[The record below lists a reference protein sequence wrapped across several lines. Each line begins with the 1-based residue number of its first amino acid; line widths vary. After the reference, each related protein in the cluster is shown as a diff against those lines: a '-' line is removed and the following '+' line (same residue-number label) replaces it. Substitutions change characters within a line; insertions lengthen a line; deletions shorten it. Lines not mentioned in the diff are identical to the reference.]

1 MAEQQHK
8 RGRGSLNKLWRRS
21 AAAVVAA
28 ATLMGGVAPAAFAA
42 GGGGNQPG
50 TGGGGLDAAQFWQYR
65 DGPDGSW
72 GPATSLDSVR
82 KAMQAGGVTM
92 LDEGGSYNG
101 PAKAQAAL
109 DQARKECET
118 GFNQRHPNEK
128 GQANCRVVGVGAV
141 AGSQAQGTNGWNGS
155 GVVARQTWI
164 DNWNKYVAPVK
175 YNYAGTREYLTSNPF
190 WDNPS
195 DSVNKIMERNVHDD
209 TSIAIIVLD
218 KYQPAPPVVDYDLTI
233 TTNVN
238 APQDLK
244 TGSTGKVSDT
254 IHASQSRGDA
264 QQVNANVIMHYDGNK
279 YVGAKNVTKSVK
291 ITTKGDTRSPEFAPS
306 DFGWKAWPAG
316 TYWFDVQVPKQGHMK
331 AAVDTADREASESFR
346 IVDVPPAAPVKQIE
360 QGVSADAMRNTT
372 TIESGTGRGGYAM
385 TFRDVITPNG
395 VAYTIENM
403 KVTDKTDNNKDI
415 SNQFTMTWD
424 QAANTVTAVR
434 KDTTSMMPLEHT
446 YVFQLDVVVS
456 KPDINK
462 VTDQAN
468 VLWNDTDQSTEQ
480 REFPTWNPNPDKSWI
495 KQNTDGSWAAV
506 IDPDETNATGA
517 DQNRFLD
524 GDKVASVVNGVI
536 SANLIDAPTTFT
548 LEDDWTKADY
558 LFDADTKGI
567 KVYMMDA
574 QSNTASSVYDI
585 VNKGTD
591 VTNQFDITA
600 AGTKATVSMKA
611 DALKALKGLKNHR
624 QYTLLI
630 PGVVNMA
637 NGKGAAQV
645 RKDFG
650 KQPGDELTFCEAPAN
665 GTGSGAKLTNSGAQ
679 TVNGDKHP
687 TNEPW
692 ICGYVPPVKKDVIG
706 EASQGGAQ
714 ESVDGKVVFP
724 GQKVEYQLTT
734 TPKLPG
740 QLAYDVKNV
749 VVTDQ
754 YDQYLVPDK
763 QTVEVT
769 DLGNGKIIPKAQY
782 TTKWDDTKHLFQ
794 LAFDDAYVQANW
806 GKGRNPRLL
815 IRFEGTVSKDAPT
828 DTRVDNQW
836 MLTLNNSITPS
847 NQVFNTPPEFN
858 PVKEDTQ
865 KDPTISID
873 GKTALLGDVLYYR
886 VHLDLKNLGRDV
898 TAYDVKRAG
907 IIDDYDD
914 EYLTADEQNV
924 EVLNAKGEDVTA
936 KFNVQFKDGVAYVF
950 AKTADTQ
957 VPATG
962 ETVKGD
968 PQPADLKQYSEKK
981 IDPLKDPSID
991 QSLLGQ
997 EYTVVLPMTV
1007 TKVTDGYVVKNTAT
1021 QIVNDVKKDTN
1032 TVTNPLKPI
1041 NPVKDVTL
1049 KVGGDSVNGQEI
1061 PLGQKF
1067 LYRLDS
1073 SVIPPDRAY
1082 PDVTQWGVTDKLD
1095 TTHDQYLDAWQVCA
1109 NRDLYKDGKLIA
1121 KTGDVLA
1128 GTGFDNAELLA
1139 AITGDTATDA
1149 EAASDDAANKDE
1161 SGKDDA
1167 AQPTGE
1173 QLFTVDYKDGQLT
1186 ANATDLFLKLVSA
1199 DTAHEQAWSLFISTQ
1214 RIAVSDRVENTF
1226 TETFNDKELVS
1237 NTVWT
1242 STPDLTP
1249 SIHLEK
1255 WDEKS
1260 GWPNGDRDT
1269 RDQALKDAKNG
1280 DTIVFTITNTSK
1292 TDKAGKGAIYRAK
1305 DLKLT
1310 DQTILGDGRVV
1321 DLKYPDNWDT
1331 LILRPGQSVDVK
1343 GTLKDANGDHTNRA
1357 SVSGIPL
1364 TPCVVNDDTPFDGKD
1379 DENVP
1384 EGAVDIDGVKMCGTD
1399 RIVSNTDD
1407 WNATIKPPLANTGVA
1422 LGIILPLM
1430 GLLIA
1435 GGGITLTT
1443 LRKRQHTAK
1452 HTA

>member
-1 MAEQQHK
+1 M
-8 RGRGSLNKLWRRS
+8 GRFKHSIR
-21 AAAVVAA
+21 AAVAGVAA
-28 ATLMGGVAPAAFAA
+28 GATLLTLGAPAALAA

-82 KAMQAGGVTM
+82 KAMKAANVTM

-109 DQARKECET
+109 DQARAECER
-118 GFNQRHPNEK
+118 GFNQRHPSEA
-128 GQANCRVVGVGAV
+128 GQANCRVVAVGAV

-155 GVVARQTWI
+155 GIVARQTWI
-164 DNWNKYVAPVK
+164 DNWNKYVAPVE
-175 YNYAGTREYLTSNPF
+175 YNYAGVTKYHTSTPF

-195 DSVNKIMERNVHDD
+195 DSVNKIMERNVHPD

-218 KYQPAPPVVDYDLTI
+218 KYQPAPPVVDYDLTV

-291 ITTKGDTRSPEFAPS
+291 ITTKGDTRSPEFAPA
-306 DFGWKAWPAG
+306 DFGWKAWPSG

-346 IVDVPPAAPVKQIE
+346 IVDVPPAAPVKEIE
-360 QGVSADAMRNTT
+360 QGVSADAMVNHTVIR
-372 TIESGTGRGGYAM
+372 SGTGRGGYAM
-385 TFRDVITPNG
+385 RFTDTITPNG
-395 VAYTIENM
+395 VNYSVSNM
-403 KVTDKTDNNKDI
+403 KVLDETDNDKDI
-415 SNQFTMTWD
+415 SDQFTINWD
-424 QAANTVTAVR
+424 KNANTVTAIR
-434 KDTTSMMPLEHT
+434 KDTTTMMPLDHT
-446 YVFQLDVVVS
+446 YAFHLDVTVA

-462 VTDQAN
+462 VTDKGT
-468 VLWNDTDQSTEQ
+468 VLWNDTSQDTDQK
-480 REFPTWNPNPDKSWI
+480 EFPTWNPNPDKSWI
-495 KQNTDGSWAAV
+495 KQDASGKWAAV
-506 IDPDETNATGA
+506 IDPEHTNNTGA
-517 DQNRFLD
+517 DQNVFLD

-591 VTNQFDITA
+591 VTGQFDITT

-611 DALKALKGLKNHR
+611 DALKTLKGLKNHR

-650 KQPGDELTFCEAPAN
+650 KQPGDELTFCETPAN

-679 TVNGDKHP
+679 TVNGDREP

-794 LAFDDAYVQANW
+794 LAFDDAYVKANW
-806 GKGRNPRLL
+806 GKGQNPRLL

-865 KDPTISID
+865 KDPSISID

-886 VHLDLKNLGRDV
+886 VHLDLKNLDRKG
-898 TAYDVKRAG
+898 TAYNVMRAG
-907 IIDDYDD
+907 IVDDYDD

-936 KFNVQFKDGVAYVF
+936 KFNVQFRDGVAYVF
-950 AKTADTQ
+950 AKTADTK

-968 PQPADLKQYSEKK
+968 PQPKDLKAYSQAKL
-981 IDPLKDPSID
+981 DPLKDPAID

-1021 QIVNDVKKDTN
+1021 QIVNDVKKSTN

-1041 NPVKDVTL
+1041 NPVKDVVL
-1049 KVGGDSVNGQEI
+1049 KVNGDSVNGREI
-1061 PLGQKF
+1061 PLTQKF

-1073 SVIPPDRAY
+1073 SVIPANRAY
-1082 PDVTQWGVTDKLD
+1082 PQVTQWGITDKLD
-1095 TTHDQYLDAWQVCA
+1095 TQHDKYLGAWQVRA
-1109 NRDLYKDGKLIA
+1109 NRDLYKDGKPVA

-1128 GTGFDNAELLA
+1128 GTGFDNTELLA
-1139 AITGDTATDA
+1139 AITGDTA
-1149 EAASDDAANKDE
+1149 NRDE
-1161 SGKDDA
+1161 SGTDDA

-1173 QLFTVDYKDGQLT
+1173 QLFTVDYKDGTIT

-1199 DTAHEQAWSLFISTQ
+1199 DTTHEQAWSLFVSVQ
-1214 RIAVSDRVENTF
+1214 RIATSERVENTF
-1226 TETFNDKELVS
+1226 TETFNGKELVS

-1269 RDQALKDAKNG
+1269 RAQALKDAQDG

-1292 TDKAGKGAIYRAK
+1292 TDKAGKGAVFRAK

-1310 DQTILGDGRVV
+1310 DHTILGDGRVV
-1321 DLKYPDNWDT
+1321 DLKYPANWDT
-1331 LILRPGQSVDVK
+1331 LILKPGQSVDVK
-1343 GTLKDANGDHTNRA
+1343 GTLKGVKGDHTDRA

-1364 TPCVVNDDTPFDGKD
+1364 TECVVNDDTPFDGKD
-1379 DENVP
+1379 DANVP
-1384 EGAVDIDGVKMCGTD
+1384 EGAVDIDGVKMCGSD
-1399 RIVSNTDD
+1399 RVVSNTDD
-1407 WNATIKPPLANTGVA
+1407 WNATVTPPLAHTGATVTV
-1422 LGIILPLM
+1422 LGVLAAVLM
-1430 GLLIA
+1430 GGAGMLLS
-1435 GGGITLTT
+1435 L
-1443 LRKRQHTAK
+1443 KRRTSGAPRHMA
-1452 HTA
+1452 

>member
-1 MAEQQHK
+1 M
-8 RGRGSLNKLWRRS
+8 GRFKHSIR
-21 AAAVVAA
+21 AAVAGVAA
-28 ATLMGGVAPAAFAA
+28 GATLLTLGAPAALAA

-82 KAMQAGGVTM
+82 KAMKAANVTM

-109 DQARKECET
+109 DQARAECER
-118 GFNQRHPNEK
+118 GFNQRHPSEA
-128 GQANCRVVGVGAV
+128 GQANCRVVAVGAV
-141 AGSQAQGTNGWNGS
+141 AGSQAQGTNGWTGS
-155 GVVARQTWI
+155 GIVARSTWI
-164 DNWNKYVAPVK
+164 DNWNKYVAPVR
-175 YNYAGTREYLTSNPF
+175 YNYAGTRPYYTSTPF
-190 WDNPS
+190 DDNPS

-209 TSIAIIVLD
+209 TSIAVIVLD
-218 KYQPAPPVVDYDLTI
+218 KYQPAPPVVDYDLTV

-291 ITTKGDTRSPEFAPS
+291 ITTKGDTRSPEFAPA
-306 DFGWKAWPAG
+306 DFGWKAWPSG

-331 AAVDTADREASESFR
+331 AAVDTADREPSESFR

-360 QGVSADAMRNTT
+360 QGVSADAMVNHTVIR
-372 TIESGTGRGGYAM
+372 SGTGRGGYAM
-385 TFRDVITPNG
+385 RFTDTITPNG
-395 VAYTIENM
+395 VNYSVSNM
-403 KVTDKTDNNKDI
+403 KVLDETDNDKDI
-415 SNQFTMTWD
+415 SDQFTINWD
-424 QAANTVTAVR
+424 KNANTVTAVR
-434 KDTTSMMPLEHT
+434 KDTTTMMPLDHT
-446 YVFQLDVVVS
+446 YAFHLDVTVA

-462 VTDQAN
+462 VTDKGT
-468 VLWNDTDQSTEQ
+468 VLWNDTSQDTDQK
-480 REFPTWNPNPDKSWI
+480 EFPTWNPNPDKSWI
-495 KQNTDGSWAAV
+495 KQDASGKWAAV
-506 IDPDETNATGA
+506 IDPEHTNNTGA
-517 DQNRFLD
+517 DQNVFLD

-591 VTNQFDITA
+591 VTGQFDITV

-611 DALKALKGLKNHR
+611 DALKTLKGLKNHR

-650 KQPGDELTFCEAPAN
+650 KQPGDELTFCETPAN
-665 GTGSGAKLTNSGAQ
+665 GTGSGAKLTNGGAQ
-679 TVNGDKHP
+679 TVNGDKRP

-794 LAFDDAYVQANW
+794 LAFDDAYVKANW
-806 GKGRNPRLL
+806 GKGQNPRLL

-828 DTRVDNQW
+828 DTQVDNQW

-865 KDPTISID
+865 KDPSISID

-886 VHLDLKNLGRDV
+886 VHLDLKNLDRKG
-898 TAYDVKRAG
+898 TAYNVMRAG
-907 IIDDYDD
+907 IVDDYDD

-936 KFNVQFKDGVAYVF
+936 KFNVQFRDGVAYVF
-950 AKTADTQ
+950 AKTADTK

-968 PQPADLKQYSEKK
+968 PQPKDLKAYSQAKL
-981 IDPLKDPSID
+981 DPLKDPAID

-1021 QIVNDVKKDTN
+1021 QIVNDVKKSTN

-1041 NPVKDVTL
+1041 NPVKDVVL
-1049 KVGGDSVNGQEI
+1049 KVNGDSVNGREI
-1061 PLGQKF
+1061 PLTQKF

-1073 SVIPPDRAY
+1073 SVIPANRAY
-1082 PDVTQWGVTDKLD
+1082 PQVTQWGITDKLD
-1095 TTHDQYLDAWQVCA
+1095 TQHDKYLGAWQVRA
-1109 NRDLYKDGKLIA
+1109 NRDLYKDGKPVA

-1128 GTGFDNAELLA
+1128 GTGVDNTELLA
-1139 AITGDTATDA
+1139 AITGDTA
-1149 EAASDDAANKDE
+1149 NRDE

-1167 AQPTGE
+1167 AQQPTGE
-1173 QLFTVDYKDGQLT
+1173 QLFTVDYKDGTIT

-1199 DTAHEQAWSLFISTQ
+1199 DTTHEQAWSLFVSVQ
-1214 RIAVSDRVENTF
+1214 RIATSERVENTF
-1226 TETFNDKELVS
+1226 TETFNGKELVS

-1269 RDQALKDAKNG
+1269 RAQALKDAQDG

-1292 TDKAGKGAIYRAK
+1292 TDKAGKGAVFRAK

-1310 DQTILGDGRVV
+1310 DHTILGDGRVV
-1321 DLKYPDNWDT
+1321 DLKYPANWDT
-1331 LILRPGQSVDVK
+1331 LILKPGQSVDVK
-1343 GTLKDANGDHTNRA
+1343 GTLKGVKGDHTDRA

-1364 TPCVVNDDTPFDGKD
+1364 TECVVNDDTPFDGKD
-1379 DENVP
+1379 DTNVP
-1384 EGAVDIDGVKMCGTD
+1384 EGAVDIDGVKMCGSD
-1399 RIVSNTDD
+1399 RVVSNTDD
-1407 WNATIKPPLANTGVA
+1407 WNATVTPPLAHTGATVTV
-1422 LGIILPLM
+1422 LGVLAAVLM
-1430 GLLIA
+1430 GGAGMLLS
-1435 GGGITLTT
+1435 L
-1443 LRKRQHTAK
+1443 KRRTSGAPRHMA
-1452 HTA
+1452 

>member
-1 MAEQQHK
+1 M
-8 RGRGSLNKLWRRS
+8 GRFKHSIR
-21 AAAVVAA
+21 AAVAGVAA
-28 ATLMGGVAPAAFAA
+28 GATLLTLGAPAALAA

-82 KAMQAGGVTM
+82 KAMKAANVTM

-101 PAKAQAAL
+101 PAKAQIAL
-109 DQARKECET
+109 DQARAECER
-118 GFNQRHPNEK
+118 GFNQRHPSEA
-128 GQANCRVVGVGAV
+128 GQANCRVVAVGAV

-155 GVVARQTWI
+155 GIVARSTWI
-164 DNWNKYVAPVK
+164 DNWNKYVAPIR
-175 YNYAGTREYLTSNPF
+175 YNYAGTRPYYTSTPF
-190 WDNPS
+190 DDNPS
-195 DSVNKIMERNVHDD
+195 DSVNKIMERNVHPD

-218 KYQPAPPVVDYDLTI
+218 KYQPAPPVVDYDLTV

-291 ITTKGDTRSPEFAPS
+291 ITTKGDTRSPEFAPA
-306 DFGWKAWPAG
+306 DFGWKAWPSG

-346 IVDVPPAAPVKQIE
+346 IVDVPPAAPVKEIE
-360 QGVSADAMRNTT
+360 QGVSADAMVNHTVIR
-372 TIESGTGRGGYAM
+372 SGTGRGGYAM
-385 TFRDVITPNG
+385 RFTDTITPNG
-395 VAYTIENM
+395 VNYSVSNM
-403 KVTDKTDNNKDI
+403 KVLDETDNDKDI
-415 SNQFTMTWD
+415 SDQFTINWD
-424 QAANTVTAVR
+424 KNANTVTAVR
-434 KDTTSMMPLEHT
+434 KDTTTMMPLDHT
-446 YVFQLDVVVS
+446 YAFHLDVTVA

-462 VTDQAN
+462 VTDKGT
-468 VLWNDTDQSTEQ
+468 VLWNDTSQDTDQK
-480 REFPTWNPNPDKSWI
+480 EFPTWNPNPDKSWI
-495 KQNTDGSWAAV
+495 KQDASGKWAAV
-506 IDPDETNATGA
+506 IDPEHTNNTGA
-517 DQNRFLD
+517 DQNVFLD

-591 VTNQFDITA
+591 VTGQFDITA

-611 DALKALKGLKNHR
+611 DALKTLKGLKNHR

-650 KQPGDELTFCEAPAN
+650 KQPGDELTFCETPAN

-679 TVNGDKHP
+679 TVNGDREP

-794 LAFDDAYVQANW
+794 LAFDDAYVKANW
-806 GKGRNPRLL
+806 GKGQNPRLL

-865 KDPTISID
+865 KDPSISID

-886 VHLDLKNLGRDV
+886 VHLDLKNLDRKG
-898 TAYDVKRAG
+898 TAYNVMRAG
-907 IIDDYDD
+907 IVDDYDD

-936 KFNVQFKDGVAYVF
+936 KFNVQFRDGVAYVF
-950 AKTADTQ
+950 AKTADTK

-968 PQPADLKQYSEKK
+968 PQPKDLKAYSQAKL
-981 IDPLKDPSID
+981 DPLKDPAID

-1021 QIVNDVKKDTN
+1021 QIVNDVKKSTN

-1041 NPVKDVTL
+1041 NPVKDVVL
-1049 KVGGDSVNGQEI
+1049 KVNGDSVNGREI
-1061 PLGQKF
+1061 PLTQKF

-1073 SVIPPDRAY
+1073 SVIPANRAY
-1082 PDVTQWGVTDKLD
+1082 PQVTQWGITDKLD
-1095 TTHDQYLDAWQVCA
+1095 TQHDKYLGAWQVRA
-1109 NRDLYKDGKLIA
+1109 NRDLYKDGKPVA

-1128 GTGFDNAELLA
+1128 GTGFDNTELLA
-1139 AITGDTATDA
+1139 AITGATA
-1149 EAASDDAANKDE
+1149 NRDE

-1173 QLFTVDYKDGQLT
+1173 QLFTVDYKDGTIT

-1199 DTAHEQAWSLFISTQ
+1199 DTTHEQAWSLFVSVQ
-1214 RIAVSDRVENTF
+1214 RIATSERVENTF
-1226 TETFNDKELVS
+1226 TETFNGKELVS

-1269 RDQALKDAKNG
+1269 RAQALKDAQDG

-1292 TDKAGKGAIYRAK
+1292 TDKAGKGAVFRAK

-1310 DQTILGDGRVV
+1310 DHTILGDGRVV
-1321 DLKYPDNWDT
+1321 DLKYPANWDT
-1331 LILRPGQSVDVK
+1331 LILKPGQSVDVK
-1343 GTLKDANGDHTNRA
+1343 GTLKGVKGDHTDRA

-1364 TPCVVNDDTPFDGKD
+1364 TECVVNDDTPFDGKD
-1379 DENVP
+1379 DANVP
-1384 EGAVDIDGVKMCGTD
+1384 EGAVDIDGVKMCGSD
-1399 RIVSNTDD
+1399 RVVSNTDD
-1407 WNATIKPPLANTGVA
+1407 WNATVTPPLAHTGATVTV
-1422 LGIILPLM
+1422 LGVLAAVLM
-1430 GLLIA
+1430 GGAGMLLS
-1435 GGGITLTT
+1435 L
-1443 LRKRQHTAK
+1443 KRRTSGAPRHMA
-1452 HTA
+1452 

>member
-1 MAEQQHK
+1 M
-8 RGRGSLNKLWRRS
+8 GRFKHSIR
-21 AAAVVAA
+21 AAVAGVAA
-28 ATLMGGVAPAAFAA
+28 GATLLTLGAPAALAA

-50 TGGGGLDAAQFWQYR
+50 SGGGLDAAQFWQYR

-82 KAMQAGGVTM
+82 KAMKAAGVTM

-109 DQARKECET
+109 DQARAECER
-118 GFNQRHPNEK
+118 GFNQRHPSEA
-128 GQANCRVVGVGAV
+128 GQANCRVVAVGAV

-155 GVVARQTWI
+155 GIVARQTWI
-164 DNWNKYVAPVK
+164 DNWNKYVAPVHYF
-175 YNYAGTREYLTSNPF
+175 YNGTVGYYTNTPF
-190 WDNPS
+190 TDNPS
-195 DSVNKIMERNVHDD
+195 DSVNKIMERNVHPD

-218 KYQPAPPVVDYDLTI
+218 KYQPAPPVVDYDLTV

-291 ITTKGDTRSPEFAPS
+291 ITTKGDTRSPEFAPA

-346 IVDVPPAAPVKQIE
+346 IVDVPPAAPVKEIE
-360 QGVSADAMRNTT
+360 QGVSADAMVNHTVIR
-372 TIESGTGRGGYAM
+372 SDTGRGGYAM
-385 TFRDVITPNG
+385 RFTDTITPNG
-395 VAYTIENM
+395 VNYSVSNM
-403 KVTDKTDNNKDI
+403 KVLDETDNDKDI
-415 SNQFTMTWD
+415 SDQFTINWD
-424 QAANTVTAVR
+424 KNANTVTAVR
-434 KDTTSMMPLEHT
+434 KDTTSMMPLDHT
-446 YVFQLDVVVS
+446 YAFHLDVTVA

-462 VTDQAN
+462 VTDKGT
-468 VLWNDTDQSTEQ
+468 VLWNDTSQDTDQK
-480 REFPTWNPNPDKSWI
+480 EFPVWNPNPDKSWI
-495 KQNTDGSWAAV
+495 KQDASGKWAAV
-506 IDPDETNATGA
+506 IDPEHTNNTGA
-517 DQNRFLD
+517 DQNVFLD

-558 LFDADTKGI
+558 LFDADMKGI

-591 VTNQFDITA
+591 VTGQFTITA

-650 KQPGDELTFCEAPAN
+650 KQPGDELTFCETPAN

-679 TVNGDKHP
+679 TVNGDREP

-769 DLGNGKIIPKAQY
+769 NLGNGKIIPKAQY

-794 LAFDDAYVQANW
+794 LAFDDAYVKANW
-806 GKGRNPRLL
+806 GKGQNPRLL

-865 KDPTISID
+865 KDPSISID

-886 VHLDLKNLGRDV
+886 VHLDLKNLDRKG
-898 TAYDVKRAG
+898 TAYNVMRAG
-907 IIDDYDD
+907 IVDDYDD
-914 EYLTADEQNV
+914 EYLTADERNV

-936 KFNVQFKDGVAYVF
+936 KFNVQFRDGVAYVF
-950 AKTADTQ
+950 AKTADTK

-962 ETVKGD
+962 ETIKGD
-968 PQPADLKQYSEKK
+968 PQPKDLKAYSQAKL
-981 IDPLKDPSID
+981 DPLKDPAID

-1021 QIVNDVKKDTN
+1021 QIVNDVKKSTN

-1041 NPVKDVTL
+1041 NPVKDVVL
-1049 KVGGDSVNGQEI
+1049 KVNGDSVNGREI
-1061 PLGQKF
+1061 PLTQKF

-1073 SVIPPDRAY
+1073 SVIPANRAY
-1082 PDVTQWGVTDKLD
+1082 PQVTQWGITDKLD
-1095 TTHDQYLDAWQVCA
+1095 TQHDKYLGAWQVRA
-1109 NRDLYKDGKLIA
+1109 NRDLYKDGKPVA

-1128 GTGFDNAELLA
+1128 GTGFDNTELLA
-1139 AITGDTATDA
+1139 AITGATA
-1149 EAASDDAANKDE
+1149 NRDE

-1173 QLFTVDYKDGQLT
+1173 QLFTVDYKDGTIT

-1199 DTAHEQAWSLFISTQ
+1199 DTTHEQAWSLFVSVQ
-1214 RIAVSDRVENTF
+1214 RIATSERVENTF
-1226 TETFNDKELVS
+1226 TETFNGKELVS

-1269 RDQALKDAKNG
+1269 RAQALKDAQDG

-1292 TDKAGKGAIYRAK
+1292 TDKAGKGAVFRAK

-1310 DQTILGDGRVV
+1310 DHTILGDGRVV
-1321 DLKYPDNWDT
+1321 DLKYPANWDT
-1331 LILRPGQSVDVK
+1331 LILKPGQSVDVK
-1343 GTLKDANGDHTNRA
+1343 GTLKGVKGDHTDRA

-1364 TPCVVNDDTPFDGKD
+1364 TECVVNDDTPFDGKD
-1379 DENVP
+1379 DANVP
-1384 EGAVDIDGVKMCGTD
+1384 EGAVDIDGVKMCGSD
-1399 RIVSNTDD
+1399 RVVSNTDD
-1407 WNATIKPPLANTGVA
+1407 WNATVTPPLAHTGATVTV
-1422 LGIILPLM
+1422 LGVLAAVLM
-1430 GLLIA
+1430 GGAGMLLS
-1435 GGGITLTT
+1435 L
-1443 LRKRQHTAK
+1443 KRRTSGAPRHMA
-1452 HTA
+1452 

>member
-1 MAEQQHK
+1 M
-8 RGRGSLNKLWRRS
+8 GRFKHSIR
-21 AAAVVAA
+21 AAVAGVAA
-28 ATLMGGVAPAAFAA
+28 GATLLTLGAPAALAA

-50 TGGGGLDAAQFWQYR
+50 SGGGLDAAQFWQYR

-82 KAMQAGGVTM
+82 KAMKAAGVTM

-109 DQARKECET
+109 DQARAECER
-118 GFNQRHPNEK
+118 GFNQRHPSEA
-128 GQANCRVVGVGAV
+128 GQANCRVVAVGAV

-155 GVVARQTWI
+155 GIVARQTWI
-164 DNWNKYVAPVK
+164 DNWNKYVAPVHYF
-175 YNYAGTREYLTSNPF
+175 YNGTVGYYTNTPF
-190 WDNPS
+190 TDNPS
-195 DSVNKIMERNVHDD
+195 DSVNKIMERNVHPD

-306 DFGWKAWPAG
+306 DFGWKAWPSG

-346 IVDVPPAAPVKQIE
+346 IVDVPPAAPVKEIE
-360 QGVSADAMRNTT
+360 QGVSADAMVNHTVIR
-372 TIESGTGRGGYAM
+372 SGTGRGGYAM
-385 TFRDVITPNG
+385 RFTDTITPNG
-395 VAYTIENM
+395 VNYSVSNM
-403 KVTDKTDNNKDI
+403 KVLDETDNDKDI
-415 SNQFTMTWD
+415 SDQFTINWD
-424 QAANTVTAVR
+424 KNANTVTAVR
-434 KDTTSMMPLEHT
+434 KDTTTMMPLDHT
-446 YVFQLDVVVS
+446 YAFHLDVTVA

-462 VTDQAN
+462 VTDKGT
-468 VLWNDTDQSTEQ
+468 VLWNDTSQDTDQK
-480 REFPTWNPNPDKSWI
+480 EFPTWNPNPDKSWI
-495 KQNTDGSWAAV
+495 KQDASGKWAAV
-506 IDPDETNATGA
+506 IDPEHTNNTGA
-517 DQNRFLD
+517 DQNVFLD

-591 VTNQFDITA
+591 VTGQFDITA

-650 KQPGDELTFCEAPAN
+650 KQPGDELTFCETPAN

-679 TVNGDKHP
+679 TVNGDREP

-794 LAFDDAYVQANW
+794 LAFDDAYVKANW
-806 GKGRNPRLL
+806 GKGQNPRLL

-865 KDPTISID
+865 KDPSISID

-886 VHLDLKNLGRDV
+886 VHLDLKNLDRKG
-898 TAYDVKRAG
+898 TAYNVMRAG
-907 IIDDYDD
+907 IVDDYDD
-914 EYLTADEQNV
+914 EYLTADDQNV

-936 KFNVQFKDGVAYVF
+936 KFNVQFRDGVAYVF
-950 AKTADTQ
+950 AKTADTK

-962 ETVKGD
+962 ETIKGD
-968 PQPADLKQYSEKK
+968 PQPKDLKAYSQAKL
-981 IDPLKDPSID
+981 DPLKDPAID

-1021 QIVNDVKKDTN
+1021 QIVNDVKKSTN

-1041 NPVKDVTL
+1041 NPVKDVVL
-1049 KVGGDSVNGQEI
+1049 KVNGDSVNGREI
-1061 PLGQKF
+1061 PLTQKF

-1073 SVIPPDRAY
+1073 SVIPANRAY
-1082 PDVTQWGVTDKLD
+1082 PQVTQWGITDKLD
-1095 TTHDQYLDAWQVCA
+1095 TQHDKYLGAWQVRA
-1109 NRDLYKDGKLIA
+1109 NRDLYKDGKPVA

-1128 GTGFDNAELLA
+1128 GTGFDNTELLA
-1139 AITGDTATDA
+1139 AITGDTA
-1149 EAASDDAANKDE
+1149 NRDE

-1173 QLFTVDYKDGQLT
+1173 QLFTVDYKDGTIT

-1199 DTAHEQAWSLFISTQ
+1199 DTTHEQAWSLFVSVQ
-1214 RIAVSDRVENTF
+1214 RIATSERVENTF
-1226 TETFNDKELVS
+1226 TETFNGKDLVS

-1269 RDQALKDAKNG
+1269 RAQALKDAQDG

-1292 TDKAGKGAIYRAK
+1292 TDKAGKGAVFRAK

-1310 DQTILGDGRVV
+1310 DHTILGDGRVV
-1321 DLKYPDNWDT
+1321 DLKYPANWDT
-1331 LILRPGQSVDVK
+1331 LILKPGQSVDVK
-1343 GTLKDANGDHTNRA
+1343 GTLKGVKGDHTDRA

-1364 TPCVVNDDTPFDGKD
+1364 TECVVNDDTPFDGKD
-1379 DENVP
+1379 DANVP
-1384 EGAVDIDGVKMCGTD
+1384 GGAVDIDGVRMCGSG
-1399 RIVSNTDD
+1399 RVVSNTDD
-1407 WNATIKPPLANTGVA
+1407 WNATVTPPLAHTGATVA
-1422 LGIILPLM
+1422 VLGVLAAVLM
-1430 GLLIA
+1430 GGAGMLLS
-1435 GGGITLTT
+1435 L
-1443 LRKRQHTAK
+1443 KRRTSGVPRHMA
-1452 HTA
+1452 

>member
-50 TGGGGLDAAQFWQYR
+50 SGGGLDAAQFWQYR

-82 KAMQAGGVTM
+82 KAMQAAGVTI

-109 DQARKECET
+109 DQARAECER
-118 GFNQRHPNEK
+118 GFNQRHPSEA

-164 DNWNKYVAPVK
+164 DNWNKYVAPV
-175 YNYAGTREYLTSNPF
+175 EYQYRGDVRYKTSTPF
-190 WDNPS
+190 TDNPS
-195 DSVNKIMERNVHDD
+195 DSVDKIMERNVHPD
-209 TSIAIIVLD
+209 TSIAVIVLD

-291 ITTKGDTRSPEFAPS
+291 ITTKGDTRSPEFAPA
-306 DFGWKAWPAG
+306 DFGWKAWPSG

-346 IVDVPPAAPVKQIE
+346 IVDVPPQPPVKQIE
-360 QGVSADAMRNTT
+360 QGVSADAMVNHTVIR
-372 TIESGTGRGGYAM
+372 SGTGRGGYAM
-385 TFRDVITPNG
+385 RFTDTITPNG
-395 VAYTIENM
+395 VNYSVSNM
-403 KVTDKTDNNKDI
+403 KVLDETDNDKDI
-415 SNQFTMTWD
+415 SDQFTINWD
-424 QAANTVTAVR
+424 KNANTVTAVR
-434 KDTTSMMPLEHT
+434 KDTTTMMPLDHT
-446 YVFQLDVVVS
+446 YAFHLDVTVA

-462 VTDQAN
+462 VQDKGT
-468 VLWNDTDQSTEQ
+468 VLWNDTSQDTDQK
-480 REFPTWNPNPDKSWI
+480 EFPTWNPNPDKSWI
-495 KQNTDGSWAAV
+495 KQDASGKWAAV
-506 IDPDETNATGA
+506 IDPEHTNNTGA
-517 DQNRFLD
+517 DQNVFLD

-536 SANLIDAPTTFT
+536 SADLIEAPTKFELT
-548 LEDDWTKADY
+548 DDWTAADY
-558 LFDADTKGI
+558 IFDADLKGI
-567 KVYMMDA
+567 KVYMKDA
-574 QSNTASSVYDI
+574 ESNTASSVFNI

-591 VTNQFDITA
+591 VTDQFDIQT
-600 AGTKATVSMKA
+600 AGTKATASMKA
-611 DALKALKGLKNHR
+611 DALKALKGLKAHR

-630 PGVVNMA
+630 PGVTNFA
-637 NGKGAAQV
+637 NGKGAQQV

-650 KQPGDELTFCEAPAN
+650 KQPGDELTFCEAAPN
-665 GTGSGAKLTNSGAQ
+665 GAKLTNGGAQ
-679 TVNGDKHP
+679 TVNGDKRP

-782 TTKWDDTKHLFQ
+782 TTKWDDTKHLVQ
-794 LAFDDAYVQANW
+794 LAFDDAYVKANW
-806 GKGRNPRLL
+806 GKGQNPRLL

-847 NQVFNTPPEFN
+847 NQVFNTPPEFT

-898 TAYDVKRAG
+898 TAYDIKRAG

-914 EYLTADEQNV
+914 EYLTADETNV
-924 EVLNAKGEDVTA
+924 EVLNAKGEDVTD
-936 KFNVQFKDGVAYVF
+936 KFNVQFRDGVAYAF
-950 AKTADTQ
+950 AKTADTKI
-957 VPATG
+957 PATG
-962 ETVKGD
+962 EIVKGD
-968 PQPADLKQYSEKK
+968 PQPTDLKAYSEKK
-981 IDPLKDPSID
+981 IDPLTDPSID

-1007 TKVTDGYVVKNTAT
+1007 TKVTDGYTVKNTAT

-1095 TTHDQYLDAWQVCA
+1095 TQHDKYLDAWQIRA

-1121 KTGDVLA
+1121 KTGETLA
-1128 GTGFDNAELLA
+1128 GTGFDDTALLA

-1149 EAASDDAANKDE
+1149 EAASDDAANKNE

-1167 AQPTGE
+1167 TQQLTGE

-1186 ANATDLFLKLVSA
+1186 ANATEPFLKLVSA
-1199 DTAHEQAWSLFISTQ
+1199 DTDHEQAWSLFLSTQ

-1269 RDQALKDAKNG
+1269 REQALKDAKNG
-1280 DTIVFTITNTSK
+1280 DVIVFTITNTSK

-1331 LILRPGQSVDVK
+1331 LILKPGQSVDVK

-1379 DENVP
+1379 DANVP
-1384 EGAVDIDGVKMCGTD
+1384 EGAVDIDGVKMCGSD

-1435 GGGITLTT
+1435 GGALSLTA

>member
-82 KAMQAGGVTM
+82 KAMQAAGVTM

-109 DQARKECET
+109 DQARAECER
-118 GFNQRHPNEK
+118 GFNQRHPSEA
-128 GQANCRVVGVGAV
+128 GQANCRVVAVGAV

-155 GVVARQTWI
+155 GIVARSTWI
-164 DNWNKYVAPVK
+164 DNWNKYVAPVHYF
-175 YNYAGTREYLTSNPF
+175 YNGTVGYYTNTPF
-190 WDNPS
+190 TDNPS

-218 KYQPAPPVVDYDLTI
+218 KYQPAPPVVDYDLTV

-264 QQVNANVIMHYDGNK
+264 QQVNATVIMHYDGNK

-291 ITTKGDTRSPEFAPS
+291 ITTKGDTRSPEFAPA

-346 IVDVPPAAPVKQIE
+346 IVDVPPQPPVKQIE

-395 VAYTIENM
+395 VAYSIENM
-403 KVTDKTDNNKDI
+403 KVTDKTDNKDI
-415 SNQFTMTWD
+415 SDQFTMTWD
-424 QAANTVTAVR
+424 RNTNTVTAVR
-434 KDTTSMMPLEHT
+434 KDTSTMMPLEHT

-480 REFPTWNPNPDKSWI
+480 KEFPTWNPNPDKSWI
-495 KQNTDGSWAAV
+495 KQDASGKWAAV
-506 IDPDETNATGA
+506 IDPEHTNATGA
-517 DQNRFLD
+517 DKNVFLD

-536 SANLIDAPTTFT
+536 SADLIDAPTKFE
-548 LEDDWTKADY
+548 LADDWTKADY
-558 LFDADTKGI
+558 IFDADTKGI
-567 KVYMMDA
+567 KVFMKDA
-574 QSNTASSVYDI
+574 PSNTASSVYDI

-591 VTNQFDITA
+591 VTNQFDIKVD
-600 AGTKATVSMKA
+600 GTKATVSMKQ
-611 DALKALKGLKNHR
+611 DALKTLKGLKAHR

-630 PGVVNMA
+630 PGQVNFA

-650 KQPGDELTFCEAPAN
+650 KQPGDEVTFCESAGQGEGGN
-665 GTGSGAKLTNSGAQ
+665 HRLTNSGMQA
-679 TVNGDKHP
+679 VNGDTRP
-687 TNEPW
+687 TNEPE

-754 YDQYLVPDK
+754 YDEYLVPDK

-769 DLGNGKIIPKAQY
+769 DLGNGKIVPKSQY

-794 LAFDDAYVQANW
+794 LAFDDAYVKANW
-806 GKGRNPRLL
+806 GKGQNPRLL

-847 NQVFNTPPEFN
+847 NQVFNLPPEFN
-858 PVKEDTQ
+858 PSKEDTQ

-907 IIDDYDD
+907 IVDDYDD
-914 EYLTADEQNV
+914 AYLTADEQNV
-924 EVLNAKGEDVTA
+924 EVLNAKGEDVTS

-950 AKTADTQ
+950 AKTADTKI
-957 VPATG
+957 PATG

-968 PQPADLKQYSEKK
+968 PQPKDLKAYSEKK

-991 QSLLGQ
+991 QSLTGA

-1007 TKVTDGYVVKNTAT
+1007 TKVTDGYTVENTAT

-1041 NPVKDVTL
+1041 NPVKDVVL
-1049 KVGGDSVNGQEI
+1049 KVNGDSVNGKEI
-1061 PLGQKF
+1061 PLTQKF

-1073 SVIPPDRAY
+1073 SVIPANRAY
-1082 PDVTQWGVTDKLD
+1082 PQVTQWGVTDRLD
-1095 TTHDQYLDAWQVCA
+1095 TTHDKYLDAWQIRA
-1109 NRDLYKDGKLIA
+1109 ARDLYTDGKLIA
-1121 KTGDVLA
+1121 KTGETLA
-1128 GTGFDNAELLA
+1128 GTGFDDTALLA
-1139 AITGDTATDA
+1139 AINGDTAEDADQPANSGDTTAGDTTDVNSTQLFDVTYKDGTVTA
-1149 EAASDDAANKDE
+1149 AASD
-1161 SGKDDA
+1161 
-1167 AQPTGE
+1167 T
-1173 QLFTVDYKDGQLT
+1173 
-1186 ANATDLFLKLVSA
+1186 FLKLVSA
-1199 DTAHEQAWSLFISTQ
+1199 DTEHEQAWTLFISMQ
-1214 RIAVSDRVENTF
+1214 RIAVGDRVENTF

-1269 RDQALKDAKNG
+1269 REQALKDAKNG
-1280 DTIVFTITNTSK
+1280 DVIVFTITNTSK

-1310 DQTILGDGRVV
+1310 DQTILGNGRVV

-1331 LILRPGQSVDVK
+1331 LILKPGQSVDVK

-1384 EGAVDIDGVKMCGTD
+1384 DGAVDIDGVKMCGSD

-1430 GLLIA
+1430 GLMIA
-1435 GGGITLTT
+1435 GGGITLTA

>member
-1 MAEQQHK
+1 M
-8 RGRGSLNKLWRRS
+8 GRFKHSIR
-21 AAAVVAA
+21 AAVAGVAA
-28 ATLMGGVAPAAFAA
+28 GATLLTLGAPAALAA

-82 KAMQAGGVTM
+82 KAMKAANVTM

-109 DQARKECET
+109 DQARTECER
-118 GFNQRHPNEK
+118 GFNQRHPSEA
-128 GQANCRVVGVGAV
+128 GQANCRVVAVGAV

-155 GVVARQTWI
+155 GIVARQTWI
-164 DNWNKYVAPVK
+164 DNWNKYVAPVE
-175 YNYAGTREYLTSNPF
+175 YNYAGVTKYHTSTPF

-195 DSVNKIMERNVHDD
+195 DSVNKIMERNVHPD
-209 TSIAIIVLD
+209 TSIAVIVLD
-218 KYQPAPPVVDYDLTI
+218 KYQPAPPVVDYDLTV

-291 ITTKGDTRSPEFAPS
+291 ITTKGDTRSPEFAPA

-346 IVDVPPAAPVKQIE
+346 IVDVPPAAPVKEIE
-360 QGVSADAMRNTT
+360 QGVSADAMVNHTVIR
-372 TIESGTGRGGYAM
+372 SDTGRGGYAM
-385 TFRDVITPNG
+385 RFTDTITPNG
-395 VAYTIENM
+395 VNYSVSNM
-403 KVTDKTDNNKDI
+403 KVLDETDNDKDI
-415 SNQFTMTWD
+415 SDQFTINWD
-424 QAANTVTAVR
+424 KNANTVTAIR
-434 KDTTSMMPLEHT
+434 KDTTTMMPLNHT
-446 YVFQLDVVVS
+446 YAFHLDVTVA

-462 VTDQAN
+462 VTDKGT
-468 VLWNDTDQSTEQ
+468 VLWNDTSQDTDQK
-480 REFPTWNPNPDKSWI
+480 EFPTWNPNPDKSWI
-495 KQNTDGSWAAV
+495 KQDASGKWAAV
-506 IDPDETNATGA
+506 IDPEHTNNTGA
-517 DQNRFLD
+517 DQNVFLD

-558 LFDADTKGI
+558 LFDADMKGI

-591 VTNQFDITA
+591 VTGQFDITA

-611 DALKALKGLKNHR
+611 DALKTLKGLKNHR

-650 KQPGDELTFCEAPAN
+650 KQPGDELTFCETPAN

-679 TVNGDKHP
+679 TVNGDREP

-794 LAFDDAYVQANW
+794 LAFDDAYVKANW
-806 GKGRNPRLL
+806 GKGQNPRLL

-865 KDPTISID
+865 KDPSISID

-886 VHLDLKNLGRDV
+886 VHLDLKNLDRKG
-898 TAYDVKRAG
+898 TAYNVMRAG
-907 IIDDYDD
+907 IVDDYDD
-914 EYLTADEQNV
+914 EYLTADERNV

-936 KFNVQFKDGVAYVF
+936 KFNVQFRDGVAYVF
-950 AKTADTQ
+950 AKTADTK

-968 PQPADLKQYSEKK
+968 PQPKDLKAYSQAKL
-981 IDPLKDPSID
+981 DPLKDPAID

-1021 QIVNDVKKDTN
+1021 QIVNDVKKSTN
-1032 TVTNPLKPI
+1032 TVANPLKPI
-1041 NPVKDVTL
+1041 NPVKDVVL
-1049 KVGGDSVNGQEI
+1049 KVNGDSVNGREI
-1061 PLGQKF
+1061 PLTQKF

-1073 SVIPPDRAY
+1073 SVIPANRAY
-1082 PDVTQWGVTDKLD
+1082 PQVTQWGITDKLD
-1095 TTHDQYLDAWQVCA
+1095 TQHDKYLGAWQVRA
-1109 NRDLYKDGKLIA
+1109 NRDLYKDGKPVA

-1128 GTGFDNAELLA
+1128 GTGFDNTELLA
-1139 AITGDTATDA
+1139 AITGDTA
-1149 EAASDDAANKDE
+1149 NRDE
-1161 SGKDDA
+1161 SGTDDA

-1173 QLFTVDYKDGQLT
+1173 QLFTVDYKDGTIT

-1199 DTAHEQAWSLFISTQ
+1199 DTAHEQAWSLFVSVQ
-1214 RIAVSDRVENTF
+1214 RIATSERVENTF

-1269 RDQALKDAKNG
+1269 RAQALKDAKDG
-1280 DTIVFTITNTSK
+1280 DTIVFTITNTSR
-1292 TDKAGKGAIYRAK
+1292 TDKAGKGAVFRAK

-1310 DQTILGDGRVV
+1310 DHTILGDGRVV

-1331 LILRPGQSVDVK
+1331 LILKPGQSVDVK
-1343 GTLKDANGDHTNRA
+1343 GTLKGVKGDHTDRA

-1364 TPCVVNDDTPFDGKD
+1364 TECVVNDDTPFDGKD
-1379 DENVP
+1379 DANVP
-1384 EGAVDIDGVKMCGTD
+1384 EGAVDIDGVKMCGSG
-1399 RIVSNTDD
+1399 RVVSNTDD
-1407 WNATIKPPLANTGVA
+1407 WNATVTPPLAHTGATVA
-1422 LGIILPLM
+1422 VLGVLAAVLM
-1430 GLLIA
+1430 GGAGMLLS
-1435 GGGITLTT
+1435 L
-1443 LRKRQHTAK
+1443 KRRTSGVPRHMA
-1452 HTA
+1452 

>member
-1 MAEQQHK
+1 M
-8 RGRGSLNKLWRRS
+8 GRFKHSIR
-21 AAAVVAA
+21 AAVAGVAA
-28 ATLMGGVAPAAFAA
+28 GATLLTLGAPAALAA

-50 TGGGGLDAAQFWQYR
+50 TGGGGLAAAQFWQYR

-82 KAMQAGGVTM
+82 KAMKAANVTM

-109 DQARKECET
+109 DQARAECER
-118 GFNQRHPNEK
+118 GFNQRHPSEA
-128 GQANCRVVGVGAV
+128 GQANCRVVAVGAV

-155 GVVARQTWI
+155 GIVARQTWI
-164 DNWNKYVAPVK
+164 DNWNKYVAPVE
-175 YNYAGTREYLTSNPF
+175 YNYAGVTKYYTSTPF

-195 DSVNKIMERNVHDD
+195 DSVNKIMERNVHPD

-218 KYQPAPPVVDYDLTI
+218 KYQPAPPVVDYDLTV

-306 DFGWKAWPAG
+306 DFGWKAWPSG

-346 IVDVPPAAPVKQIE
+346 IVDVPPAAPVKEIE
-360 QGVSADAMRNTT
+360 QGVSADAMVNHTVIR
-372 TIESGTGRGGYAM
+372 SDTGRGGYAM
-385 TFRDVITPNG
+385 RFTDTITPNG
-395 VAYTIENM
+395 VNYSVSNM
-403 KVTDKTDNNKDI
+403 KVLDETDNDKDI
-415 SNQFTMTWD
+415 SDQFTINWD
-424 QAANTVTAVR
+424 KNANTVTAVR
-434 KDTTSMMPLEHT
+434 KDTTTMMPLDHT
-446 YVFQLDVVVS
+446 YAFHLDVTVA

-462 VTDQAN
+462 VTDKGT
-468 VLWNDTDQSTEQ
+468 VLWNDTSQDTDQK
-480 REFPTWNPNPDKSWI
+480 EFPTWNPNPDKSWI
-495 KQNTDGSWAAV
+495 KQDASGKWAAV
-506 IDPDETNATGA
+506 IDPEHANNTGA
-517 DQNRFLD
+517 DQNVFLD

-558 LFDADTKGI
+558 LFDADMKGI

-585 VNKGTD
+585 VNKGQD
-591 VTNQFDITA
+591 VTGQFDITA

-650 KQPGDELTFCEAPAN
+650 KQPGDELTFCETPAN

-679 TVNGDKHP
+679 TVNGDREP

-769 DLGNGKIIPKAQY
+769 DLGNGKIIPKSQY

-794 LAFDDAYVQANW
+794 LAFDDAYVKANW
-806 GKGRNPRLL
+806 GKGQNPRLL

-828 DTRVDNQW
+828 DTKVDNQW

-847 NQVFNTPPEFN
+847 NQVFNLPPEFN
-858 PVKEDTQ
+858 PSKEDTQ
-865 KDPTISID
+865 KDPSISID

-886 VHLDLKNLGRDV
+886 VHLDLKNLDRKG
-898 TAYDVKRAG
+898 TAYNVMRAG
-907 IIDDYDD
+907 IVDDYDD
-914 EYLTADEQNV
+914 EYLTADDQNV

-936 KFNVQFKDGVAYVF
+936 KFNVQFRDGVAYVF
-950 AKTADTQ
+950 AKTADTK

-968 PQPADLKQYSEKK
+968 PQPKDLKAYSQAKL
-981 IDPLKDPSID
+981 DPLKDPAID

-1007 TKVTDGYVVKNTAT
+1007 TKVTDGYVVENTAT

-1041 NPVKDVTL
+1041 NPVKDVVL
-1049 KVGGDSVNGQEI
+1049 KVNGDSVNGREI
-1061 PLGQKF
+1061 PLTQKF

-1073 SVIPPDRAY
+1073 SVIPANRAY
-1082 PDVTQWGVTDKLD
+1082 PQVTQWGITDKLD
-1095 TTHDQYLDAWQVCA
+1095 TQHDKYLGEWQVRA
-1109 NRDLYKDGKLIA
+1109 NRDLYKDGKPVA

-1128 GTGFDNAELLA
+1128 GSGFDNTELLA
-1139 AITGDTATDA
+1139 AITGDTADG
-1149 EAASDDAANKDE
+1149 DE

-1167 AQPTGE
+1167 AQPTGG
-1173 QLFTVDYKDGQLT
+1173 QLFTVDYKDGTIT

-1199 DTAHEQAWSLFISTQ
+1199 DTAHEQAWSLFVSVQ
-1214 RIAVSDRVENTF
+1214 RIATSERVENTF
-1226 TETFNDKELVS
+1226 TETFNGKELVS

-1269 RDQALKDAKNG
+1269 RAQALKDAQDG

-1292 TDKAGKGAIYRAK
+1292 TDKAGKGAVFRAK

-1310 DQTILGDGRVV
+1310 DHTILGDGRVV

-1331 LILRPGQSVDVK
+1331 LILKPGQSVDVK
-1343 GTLKDANGDHTNRA
+1343 GTLKGVKGDHTDRA

-1364 TPCVVNDDTPFDGKD
+1364 TECVVNDDTPFDGKD
-1379 DENVP
+1379 DANVP
-1384 EGAVDIDGVKMCGTD
+1384 EGAVDIDGVKMCGSD
-1399 RIVSNTDD
+1399 RVVSNTDD
-1407 WNATIKPPLANTGVA
+1407 WNATVTPPLAHTGATVA
-1422 LGIILPLM
+1422 VLGVLAAVLM
-1430 GLLIA
+1430 GGAGMLLS
-1435 GGGITLTT
+1435 L
-1443 LRKRQHTAK
+1443 KRRTSGVPRHMA
-1452 HTA
+1452 